1 MLLKIETVLFLSYIL
16 VCIYFFSLSQCT
28 NYKLEYDAHR
38 CSKSGHTFLVLF
50 VFNFPPS
57 GN

>member
-1 MLLKIETVLFLSYIL
+1 MLLKIETVLFLSHVL
-16 VCIYFFSLSQCT
+16 VCIYFFFLSQCT

-38 CSKSGHTFLVLF
+38 CGKSGHTCLDLC
-50 VFNFPPS
+50 VFNFRS